1 MTVFV
6 QQIVTFVIFL
16 HKNMTFCFNNR
27 DFSYLCKRKEIKVRE
42 MKRFYFDL
50 FTKQALS
57 VLHRYRAVMFSP
69 TVVMF

>member
-1 MTVFV
+1 
-6 QQIVTFVIFL
+6 
-16 HKNMTFCFNNR
+16 MTFCFNNR
-27 DFSYLCKRKEIKVRE
+27 DFSLSLQTKEIKVRE

>member
-1 MTVFV
+1 M
-6 QQIVTFVIFL
+6 I
-16 HKNMTFCFNNR
+16 FCFNNR
-27 DFSYLCKRKEIKVRE
+27 DFPYLCKRKETKVRE